1 MFMFSNTAEESLSGG
16 QCDNMFQKF
25 FKWAYDGLRND
36 CSVLAKSIDLLTMKM
51 IPLGRAL

>member
-1 MFMFSNTAEESLSGG
+1 MFSNTAEESLSGG